1 MYIPRWEWYSRGRN
15 LESSTCLSSCFCYN
29 QKQFSSSTC
38 FASLFYKIIVCKR
51 GAGGYSLEW
60 MTCPSDWLWKMI
72 NYSSICSISKV
83 EMKHTWKLLLKEI
96 YFTYLSLVRRAD
108 LSQNY
113 EGGKA
118 NYWNWHT
125 LLCWT
130 KASFNSLFHGSVLS
144 TLQWILMSSVISEL
158 MEFSVR
164 RLSSSVMSNSLR
176 PHGL

>member
-1 MYIPRWEWYSRGRN
+1 
-15 LESSTCLSSCFCYN
+15 
-29 QKQFSSSTC
+29 
-38 FASLFYKIIVCKR
+38 
-51 GAGGYSLEW
+51 
-60 MTCPSDWLWKMI
+60 MI

-83 EMKHTWKLLLKEI
+83 EMKHTWKLSLKEI

-118 NYWNWHT
+118 NHWNWHT

-144 TLQWILMSSVISEL
+144 TLHWILMSSVISEL

-164 RLSSSVMSNSLR
+164 RLSCSVMSNSVTSWTVALPPGSSVHGISQARILR
-176 PHGL
+176 WVAISFSRGSSWPRDWTRGLLYCRQILWEGTWELTEAPSHGGT